1 MQYPVTDINLYLTIH
16 RYKCAG
22 QVKVYPQQKLEE
34 VWSVSDMFRR
44 LIESQ
49 QTIPMRVML
58 ISDEGSVRSMRLP
71 ETMEGRYHFS
81 EDETRNSFPLYIEA
95 VEDRWV
101 AFAGEDA
108 EFVLGERH
116 FAKKVF
122 LEDRNDVYLQFD
134 GHQYVLYVE
143 AEHPDDYEFIPYYLE
158 EKASY
163 MIGRQPECHIHYP
176 NECVSREHASLR
188 WHDGAWYIVDEN
200 SSNGTYVNGK
210 KVDTVQLRNGDAV
223 FIMGLYIL
231 MGAGFIAI
239 NNKNGRVNINT
250 PKIRRVWGQ
259 NDVAYPAC
267 PIVSPHRDLYER
279 QPRKRY
285 KAGKELISIEMPP
298 MQMSANKIPLMLR
311 MGSPLVMG
319 SQAVM
324 SGNIAMTLTSLV
336 FPFLTQGLTEKDRKE
351 YEAKRSVAYRAYLEE
366 KEKEIYLEKKN
377 EERLLNKNYPSLDT
391 ALDFSLTRKRLWER
405 RKSDEDFLSLRIG
418 TGQLPLIAKMEYNPK
433 RFELERDPL
442 AEEMYALAER
452 PVILEDAPVMLSL
465 KEDYVVG
472 IPGPSW
478 RAVGLIRNTI
488 MQLVL
493 THSYDEVK
501 LVLMVEPEQ
510 AATFDF
516 VRYLPH
522 NWDDDQ
528 SIRFFVTSRSDASQ
542 ISEFLSRETKPAL
555 EGSNKQTWLRRNPS
569 YVIIALSKDLFDCV
583 EILKDIMFQEEYSG
597 VSIIAAF
604 DGVPKECSKI
614 IDLNDAAKLIDLK
627 EMELSDQAFDL
638 DSCDSPAQVQE
649 SMKELMRVKLMLG
662 SQAYSLPNML
672 TFMEMYSAGKVE
684 FLNPLKRWADNNP
697 VKSLAAPVGIG
708 TDGRLFTLDLHEKYQ
723 GPHGL
728 VAGMTGSGKS
738 EFLITYIL
746 SMAVNYS
753 PDEVAFIL
761 IDYKGGG
768 LADAFEDKDRGIHLP
783 HLAGTITNLDGDSIQ
798 RSLMSIKS
806 ELMRRQTVFK
816 EVKSQTNEGTLD
828 IYDYQKLYRNK
839 KVAEPMP
846 HLFIISDE
854 FAELKQQQPDF
865 MDELIS
871 AARIGRSLGVHLIL
885 ATQKPSGVVNDQIW
899 SNTKFRACLRVQ
911 DRSDSMEMLKRP
923 EAAELKHTGRFYLQ
937 VGYNEYFALGQSAWC
952 GAEYIPQN
960 EPPEEK
966 DDSVQFIDNVG
977 QALLNVRPEKEARVS
992 ECRQIVAI
1000 VQYLSDLA
1008 KREGIRSRA
1017 LWVEPLTKQL
1027 ELASLIERCKN
1038 DSVSGISALIG
1049 MVDDPEKQRQFPLYL
1064 DFLGFHN
1071 MLLVGSA
1078 GSGKSTFLRTM
1089 LFSLITR
1096 YPPSKLNYYLV
1107 DLSNGILG
1115 GYKDTSHCGAYLTE
1129 KDGMDIGRLL
1139 QFIRGIIEKRKKL
1152 FAEAEVS
1159 GYEAYCEIHPIPLV
1173 LVIVDGFTNIG
1184 TVSNGDEYA
1193 LSIHDYLREGTNFG
1207 VRFVLTCNHT
1217 NEVSS
1222 MAKQELD
1229 YRIAMQAKDHYEY
1242 GDILDIYCKVSPPEV
1257 TGRGMC
1263 LVEGRPLAYQTAML
1277 DCTEGEQK
1285 QVSML
1290 RERLSELSR
1299 RYEGFAQA
1307 EQLPMV
1313 DAEQTYEDFCAFF
1326 QNERIPLGYSR
1337 RDMRPVAIPFQQLHS
1352 MSLYFGNPKSVQPV
1366 FRNLLSAASMNRME
1380 TIIVRRSSDSVF
1392 DGTVKNGPLTGF
1404 MGRYSLLESTEE
1416 GVTQLSDRILS
1427 EIHTRNVLRDEYS
1440 VQQGIP
1446 LSAKGRSKKAKKYI
1460 RAHSV
1465 PILVIL
1471 ESFCDFVSASG
1482 ENEELWGK
1490 YTVFF
1495 NQMWGYNIYFAAGFY
1510 PGDDNAVGG
1519 HQIGKNYNKGEL
1531 LLLFGGRYDKV
1542 PMPSLPFEVSKMN
1555 LVDPE
1560 YNRFLLKYQEVYYP
1574 MVMPCG
1580 VLEDDGED
1588 PDDAAII

>member
-1 MQYPVTDINLYLTIH
+1 MSELFRNSNE
-16 RYKCAG
+16 G
-22 QVKVYPQQKLEE
+22 QK
-34 VWSVSDMFRR
+34 R
-44 LIESQ
+44 
-49 QTIPMRVML
+49 IPMRIML
-58 ISDEGSVRSMRLP
+58 ISDEGSIHSMRLP
-71 ETMEGRYHFS
+71 ETMEGRYNFS
-81 EDETRNSFPLYIEA
+81 ENGSKDIFPLYIEA
-95 VEDRWV
+95 VKDRWT
-101 AFAGEDA
+101 AFAGEGA
-108 EFVLGERH
+108 EFVLGERR
-116 FAKKVF
+116 FTNKVV
-122 LEDRNDVYLQFD
+122 LENRNDVYLQFG

-143 AEHPDDYEFIPYYLE
+143 AECPDDYEFIPYYLE
-158 EKASY
+158 EKATY
-163 MIGRQPECHIHYP
+163 VIGRQPECHIHYP
-176 NECVSREHASLR
+176 NQCVSREHASLR
-188 WHDGAWYIVDEN
+188 WHDGVWYIVDEN
-200 SSNGTYVNGK
+200 SSNGTYVNGQ
-210 KVDTVQLRNGDAV
+210 KVDTVRLRNGDAV
-223 FIMGLYIL
+223 FIMGLYLL
-231 MGAGFIAI
+231 MGTGFIAI

-250 PKIRRVWGQ
+250 PKIRRIWSPS
-259 NDVAYPAC
+259 DVAYPAC
-267 PIVSPHRDLYER
+267 PNMSPHSDLYER

-285 KAGKELISIEMPP
+285 KANKDLISIEMPP
-298 MQMSANKIPLMLR
+298 MRLSTNKIPLMLR
-311 MGSPLVMG
+311 MGNPLVMG
-319 SQAVM
+319 SQAMM

-336 FPFLTQGLTEKDRKE
+336 FPFLTQGLTEKERKE
-351 YEAKRSVAYRAYLEE
+351 YEAKRSVAYKAYLEE
-366 KEKEIYLEKKN
+366 KQREIYIEKEN
-377 EERLLNKNYPSLDT
+377 EERLLNKNYPCLDS
-391 ALDFSLTRKRLWER
+391 ALEFSLTRKRLWER
-405 RKSDEDFLSLRIG
+405 RKSDEDFLSIRIG
-418 TGQLPLIAKMEYNPK
+418 SGQTPLIAKMEYNPK

-442 AEEMYALAER
+442 VEEMYALAEQ
-452 PVILEDAPVMLSL
+452 PVILENAPIMLSL
-465 KEDYVVG
+465 KDDCVVG

-478 RAVGLIRNTI
+478 RAVELIRNI
-488 MQLVL
+488 IIQLVL

-501 LVLMVEPEQ
+501 LILMVDPEHSK
-510 AATFDF
+510 TFDF

-542 ISEFLSRETKPAL
+542 ISEFLSRETEPAL
-555 EGSNKQTWLRRNPS
+555 EEPNKQIWMRKNPS

-614 IDLNDAAKLIDLK
+614 IDLNDTAKLIDLK
-627 EMELSDQAFDL
+627 EMESSDQEFSL
-638 DSCDSPAQVQE
+638 DFCDSPGRVQE
-649 SMKELMRVKLMLG
+649 SMKELMRTKLMLG

-672 TFMEMYSAGKVE
+672 TFMEMFGAGKVE

-768 LADAFEDKDRGIHLP
+768 LADAFEDKERGIHLP

-899 SNTKFRACLRVQ
+899 SNTKFRACFRVQ

-952 GAEYIPQN
+952 GAEYIPQDK
-960 EPPEEK
+960 PPAEK

-977 QALLNVRPEKEARVS
+977 QTLLNVRPEKAARVS

-1000 VQYLSDLA
+1000 VRYLSDLA
-1008 KREGIRSRA
+1008 KREGIQSQA
-1017 LWVEPLTKQL
+1017 LWVEPLPKQL
-1027 ELASLIERCKN
+1027 ELASLLERYKN
-1038 DSVSGISALIG
+1038 NNVSGISALIG
-1049 MVDDPEKQRQFPLYL
+1049 MVDDPEKQSQFPLYL
-1064 DFLGFHN
+1064 NFLDYHN
-1071 MLLVGSA
+1071 MLLVGNA

-1096 YPPSKLNYYLV
+1096 YPPSKLNYYII

-1115 GYKDTSHCGAYLTE
+1115 GYKDTRHCGAYLTE
-1129 KDGMDIGRLL
+1129 KDGSDIGRLL
-1139 QFIRGIIEKRKKL
+1139 QFIRGIIENRKAL

-1159 GYEAYCEIHPIPLV
+1159 GFEAYCKIRSLPLI
-1173 LVIVDGFTNIG
+1173 LVIVDGYTNLG
-1184 TVSNGDEYA
+1184 SVPNGDDYVVTF
-1193 LSIHDYLREGTNFG
+1193 HDYLREGTNFG
-1207 VRFVLTCNHT
+1207 VRFVLSCNHT

-1242 GDILDIYCKVSPPEV
+1242 GDILNIYCKTVPPEV

-1263 LVEGRPLAYQTAML
+1263 LINGRPLTYQTAML
-1277 DCTEGEQK
+1277 DCGENEQD
-1285 QVSML
+1285 QSSRL
-1290 RERLSELSR
+1290 RERLSDLSH
-1299 RYEGFAQA
+1299 RYENFQSA
-1307 EQLPMV
+1307 EPLPMA
-1313 DAEQTYEDFCAFF
+1313 DAEQTYEDFCTFF
-1326 QNERIPLGYSR
+1326 QKERIPLGYSR
-1337 RDMRPVAIPFQQLHS
+1337 RDMKPVAVPFQQLHS
-1352 MSLYFGNPKSVQPV
+1352 MSLYFGNPKSIQPV
-1366 FRNLLSAASMNRME
+1366 FRNLLYAAEFNCME
-1380 TIIVRRSSDSVF
+1380 TIIVQRSSDSVF
-1392 DGTVKNGPLTGF
+1392 DRTLKNGPLTGF
-1404 MGRYSLLESTEE
+1404 MGGYSLLESTEE
-1416 GVTQLSDRILS
+1416 GLTQLSERILT
-1427 EIHTRNVLRDEYS
+1427 EIHARNVLRDEYS

-1460 RAHSV
+1460 RTHST
-1465 PILVIL
+1465 PLLVII
-1471 ESFCDFVSASG
+1471 ESFQDFVNASG
-1482 ENEELWGK
+1482 ENEELWGQ

-1495 NQMWGYNIYFAAGFY
+1495 NQMWGYNMYFAAGFY
-1510 PGDDNAVGG
+1510 PEDDNIIGG
-1519 HQIGKNYNKGEL
+1519 HQIGKNFNKDEL

-1542 PMPSLPFEVSKMN
+1542 AMPALPFDVSKFNM
-1555 LVDPE
+1555 VDPVR
-1560 YNRFLLKYQEVYYP
+1560 NRFLMKYQEVYYP

-1580 VLEDDGED
+1580 KLEDEVGD
-1588 PDDAAII
+1588 PDEASII

>member
-1 MQYPVTDINLYLTIH
+1 MSD
-16 RYKCAG
+16 
-22 QVKVYPQQKLEE
+22 KLGYSGEL
-34 VWSVSDMFRR
+34 SKR
-44 LIESQ
+44 
-49 QTIPMRVML
+49 IPMRIML
-58 ISDEGSVRSMRLP
+58 ISDEGSVCSMRLP
-71 ETMEGRYHFS
+71 ETMEGRYRFPE
-81 EDETRNSFPLYIEA
+81 EDPKHLFPLYIEA
-95 VEDRWV
+95 VDNRWM
-101 AFAGEDA
+101 AFAGEGA
-108 EFVLGERH
+108 EFVLGERR
-116 FAKKVF
+116 FANKVI
-122 LEDRNDVYLQFD
+122 LEDRNDVYFQFQE
-134 GHQYVLYVE
+134 HQYVLYVE
-143 AEHPDDYEFIPYYLE
+143 AEYIGDYEFIPYYLE
-158 EKASY
+158 EKADY
-163 MIGRQPECHIHYP
+163 VIGRQPECHIHYP

-188 WHDGAWYIVDEN
+188 WHEGAWHIVDEN
-200 SSNGTYVNGK
+200 SSNGTYVNGQ
-210 KVDTVQLRNGDAV
+210 KVDTARLHNGDSV

-231 MGAGFIAI
+231 MGTGFIAI
-239 NNKNGRVNINT
+239 NNKNGRVRINT
-250 PKIRRVWGQ
+250 PRIRRILGE
-259 NDVAYPAC
+259 NDVAYPVC
-267 PIVSPHRDLYER
+267 PTASPHSDLYER

-285 KAGKELISIEMPP
+285 KANKDSISIEMPP

-351 YEAKRSVAYRAYLEE
+351 YEAKRSVVYRAYLEE
-366 KEKEIYLEKKN
+366 KQREIYFEKKN
-377 EERLLNKNYPSLDT
+377 EERLLNENYPCLD
-391 ALDFSLTRKRLWER
+391 AVLGFPLTRKRLWER
-405 RKSDEDFLSLRIG
+405 RKSDEDFLSIRIG
-418 TGQLPLIAKMEYNPK
+418 AGQLPLMAKKEYNPK

-442 AEEMYALAER
+442 AEEMYALAEQ
-452 PVILEDAPVMLSL
+452 PVMLENAPIMLSL

-478 RAVGLIRNTI
+478 RTVALIRNLV

-501 LVLMVEPEQ
+501 LVLMMEPEC

-528 SIRFFVTSRSDASQ
+528 SIRFFVTSRSEASQ
-542 ISEFLSRETKPAL
+542 ISEFLSRETEPAM
-555 EGSNKQTWLRRNPS
+555 EGSNKQAWLRKNPA

-597 VSIIAAF
+597 VSILAAF

-614 IDLNDAAKLIDLK
+614 INLTEGAKLIDLK
-627 EMELSDQAFDL
+627 EMESSDQEFNL
-638 DSCDSPAQVQE
+638 DACNSQAQIQE
-649 SMKELMRVKLMLG
+649 SMRELMRVKLMLG
-662 SQAYSLPNML
+662 AQAYSLPNML
-672 TFMEMYSAGKVE
+672 TFLEMYSAGKVE

-697 VKSLAAPVGIG
+697 VKSLAAPVGVG

-768 LADAFEDKDRGIHLP
+768 LADAFEDRERGIHLP

-828 IYDYQKLYRNK
+828 IYDYQKLYRIK

-952 GAEYIPQN
+952 GADYVPRD

-977 QALLNVRPEKEARVS
+977 QALLNVRPEKENRTS
-992 ECRQIVAI
+992 ECRQIVA
-1000 VQYLSDLA
+1000 VVRYLSDLA
-1008 KREGIRSRA
+1008 KRERIQSRA
-1017 LWVEPLTKQL
+1017 LWVEPLPKQL
-1027 ELASLIERCKN
+1027 ELTSLLERCKN
-1038 DSVSGISALIG
+1038 DSPSGISALIG

-1064 DFLGFHN
+1064 NFMSFHN
-1071 MLLVGSA
+1071 VLLVGNA

-1089 LFSLITR
+1089 LFSLMTR
-1096 YPPSKLNYYLV
+1096 YPPSRLNYYIV
-1107 DLSNGILG
+1107 DLSNGILS

-1129 KDGMDIGRLL
+1129 KDGTDIGRLL
-1139 QFIRGIIEKRKKL
+1139 QFVRGLIDRRKKL

-1159 GYEAYCEIHPIPLV
+1159 SFEAYCEIHPIPLV
-1173 LVIVDGFTNIG
+1173 LVIVDGFTNLG
-1184 TVSNGDEYA
+1184 SVQNGDDYVVTF
-1193 LSIHDYLREGTNFG
+1193 HDYLREGTNFG
-1207 VRFVLTCNHT
+1207 IRFFLTCNHT

-1229 YRIAMQAKDHYEY
+1229 YRIAVQAKDHYEY
-1242 GDILDIYCKVSPPEV
+1242 GDILDVYCKVSPPEAA
-1257 TGRGMC
+1257 GRGMC
-1263 LVEGRPLAYQTAML
+1263 LAEGRPLVYQTAML
-1277 DCTEGEQK
+1277 DCGENEQR
-1285 QVSML
+1285 QAGIL
-1290 RERLSELSR
+1290 RERLAELSR
-1299 RYEGFAQA
+1299 CYEGFTPA
-1307 EQLPMV
+1307 ERLPMV
-1313 DAEQTYEDFCAFF
+1313 DAEQTYEDFCASF
-1326 QNERIPLGYSR
+1326 QRERIPLGYAR
-1337 RDMRPVAIPFQQLHS
+1337 RDMKPVAVPLQQLHS
-1352 MSLYFGNPKSVQPV
+1352 MSLYFGNPRSVLPV
-1366 FRNLLSAASMNRME
+1366 FRNLLYASGVNQME
-1380 TIIVRRSSDSVF
+1380 TIIVQRSSESVF
-1392 DGTVKNGPLTGF
+1392 DTTLKNGPLAGFTG
-1404 MGRYSLLESTEE
+1404 RCSVIESTEE
-1416 GVTQLSDRILS
+1416 GLERLSQRILE
-1427 EIHTRNVLRDEYS
+1427 EIHARNVLRDEYS
-1440 VQQGIP
+1440 VREGIP
-1446 LSAKGRSKKAKKYI
+1446 LSAKGRAKRAKKYI
-1460 RAHSV
+1460 RAHST
-1465 PILVIL
+1465 PLLVIL
-1471 ESFCDFVSASG
+1471 ERFQDFVTASG
-1482 ENEELWGK
+1482 ENEELWGRF
-1490 YTVFF
+1490 TVFF

-1510 PGDDNAVGG
+1510 PEDDSSIGS
-1519 HQIGKNYNKGEL
+1519 HQLGKSFNKNEL

-1542 PMPSLPFEVSKMN
+1542 PMPSLPFEVSKLNMI
-1555 LVDPE
+1555 DPV
-1560 YNRFLLKYQEVYYP
+1560 YSRFLMKYQEVYYP

-1580 VLEDDGED
+1580 KLEDDAGD
-1588 PDDAAII
+1588 PDEASII